1 MSSPRMTLVIT
12 TINVPRL
19 LEDYARN
26 FERFGHLSDT
36 SATDHRRQED
46 PSRGSG

>member
-1 MSSPRMTLVIT
+1 MACPRMTIVIT

-26 FERFGHLSDT
+26 FERFGHLHEVSGAD
-36 SATDHRRQED
+36 RR
-46 PSRGSG
+46 